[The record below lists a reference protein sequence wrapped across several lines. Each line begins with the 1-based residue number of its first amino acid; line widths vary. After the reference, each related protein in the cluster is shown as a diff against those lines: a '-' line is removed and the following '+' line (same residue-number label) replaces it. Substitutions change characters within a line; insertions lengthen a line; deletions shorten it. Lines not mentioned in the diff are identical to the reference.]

1 MAFRQLNTGHSDNK
15 SGKLTT
21 MLPIYPK
28 VDATQTTAFSGK
40 VRRLFFLIVVICLL
54 CFIPTL
60 FNTLLDWDDAGY
72 INENKNIQSLSFET
86 VLWAFTEFHNNYW
99 APLTWLSLAVDYAV
113 WGLNPIGYHLT
124 NNLLHA
130 LNAGMFFLLSFNLLT
145 GYLTVRPS
153 EDGKPS
159 LLNSQNALY
168 CSLFAA
174 LFFGLH
180 PLRVESVAWATERKD
195 VLSIFFGILSTIVY
209 LRYAQ
214 AQPETTGRSEQTASF
229 FSSHAYRLSVILFC
243 LSLLSK
249 VTLITLP
256 AVFLVMD
263 WFPLRRITRTTIRKI
278 LMEKVPYII
287 LAIPASALTVKAF
300 AGDIKTLEYSDL
312 FTRVLFAFNAI
323 ITYLKMTVWPLKIS
337 PVYLHP
343 GKIAAMNTGYL
354 LPILVFIGITAFCVY
369 SFRRRPLFLSIWLIY
384 LISLFPVLGLVQAGS
399 TYMAARFTYVP
410 GLAISVLIALG
421 ITAAVVRLSGSSLR
435 RSSMIAVAVL
445 ILLFNSFIT
454 VRDIGFWKDDVTLW
468 TRVIAVQPRVM
479 GLAYLYRSLA
489 FENIG
494 DHQRAL
500 RDISQAFK
508 IAEQKNYR
516 GIHEIYV
523 VRARVFKKMGDL
535 DRAVDDLTTAIGIST
550 YPKNHFYYIERG
562 MIYEEQGKPDLAAED
577 FRIAASADQVH

>member
-1 MAFRQLNTGHSDNK
+1 MPLFESEEHAHPRTFSP
-15 SGKLTT
+15 GKL
-21 MLPIYPK
+21 
-28 VDATQTTAFSGK
+28 
-40 VRRLFFLIVVICLL
+40 RLFFFLVVVLSFL
-54 CFIPTL
+54 CFMPTL

-72 INENKNIQSLSFET
+72 INENKHIQSLSFET

-113 WGLNPIGYHLT
+113 WGLNPVGYHLT

-214 AQPETTGRSEQTASF
+214 AQPETTGRPGQTASF
-229 FSSHAYRLSVILFC
+229 FTSHAYRLSVILFC

-287 LAIPASALTVKAF
+287 LAILASALTVKAF
-300 AGDIKTLEYSDL
+300 AGDIKTLEYSDF
-312 FTRVLFAFNAI
+312 FTRVLFAFHAI
-323 ITYLKMTVWPLKIS
+323 ITYLTMTVWPLGIS

-354 LPILVFIGITAFCVY
+354 LPILVFTCITAFCVY
-369 SFRRRPLFLSIWLIY
+369 SFRRRPLFLSVWLIY
-384 LISLFPVLGLVQAGS
+384 LITLFPVLGLIQAGS
-399 TYMAARFTYVP
+399 TYMAARFTYAP
-410 GLAISVLIALG
+410 GLAISFLTGVGLTSI
-421 ITAAVVRLSGSSLR
+421 VVRISGSSLLR
-435 RSSMIAVAVL
+435 RSILTGAVL
-445 ILLFNSFIT
+445 VLLFSSIIT
-454 VRDIGFWKDDVTLW
+454 VRDIGFWKNDVTLW

-489 FENIG
+489 FENLG

-500 RDISQAFK
+500 EDINEAFA
-508 IAEQKNYR
+508 IAKQKNYG

-523 VRARVFKKMGDL
+523 VRARVFKKMGEL
-535 DRAVDDLTTAIGIST
+535 DRALDDLTTAIELSA
-550 YPKNHFYYIERG
+550 YPKNHFYYIDRG
-562 MIYEEQGKPDLAAED
+562 LIYEEQGKRELAAED
-577 FRIAASADQVH
+577 FRMAASADQPH